1 MQDKMNK
8 YTIQKVKNFDN
19 KNSQNRKADTGKKR
33 PKSPKRENGIGV
45 ENHSVCDKA
54 CFTVRNGLYQGTK

>member
-8 YTIQKVKNFDN
+8 YAIQKVKNFDN
-19 KNSQNRKADTGKKR
+19 KISQNRKADTGKKR
-33 PKSPKRENGIGV
+33 PKSPKRENGIAV

-54 CFTVRNGLYQGTK
+54 RFTVRNGLYQGTK